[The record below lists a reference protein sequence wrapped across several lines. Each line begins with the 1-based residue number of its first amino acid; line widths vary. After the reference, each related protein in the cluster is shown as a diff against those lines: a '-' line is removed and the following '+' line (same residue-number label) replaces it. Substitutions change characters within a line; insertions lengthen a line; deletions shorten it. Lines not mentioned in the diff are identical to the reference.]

1 MAATMNKTAN
11 LLSELSLD
19 ASEKPSVQFTSQLAK
34 KDSDAAKALADD
46 EPILRANPRRF
57 VLFPVKYHEVCD
69 CLSWFDAPTLC
80 LSRI

>member
-34 KDSDAAKALADD
+34 KDNDAAKALADD

-57 VLFPVKYHEVCD
+57 VLFPIKYHEVCN
-69 CLSWFDAPTLC
+69 S
-80 LSRI
+80 